1 MLCLHKSLRPPRR
14 LLKLSIWSP
23 NFKATNSNSTSN
35 ASQSSNDKINFNSY
49 TPNSIEIHPHKV
61 EVWEHWKNGKRNP
74 AYNCSLFNCT
84 CWRNG
89 KRKTSGHGL
98 ENVNTCE
105 SSHIHQ
111 QIWKSTN
118 VKNVKM
124 FVWIPISGDD
134 FASWFVWQLHN
145 FCWWRI
151 INLQHSKC
159 LLRFVIKGGHLSK
172 SIFDIWCQIYL
183 DIFLIFLH
191 WTHHQLYDNESSPI
205 SKPW

>member
-1 MLCLHKSLRPPRR
+1 MPVKVATIKLISIVQHLILWKFIHIKWRCVNTGRTVNADMLLHV
-14 LLKLSIWSP
+14 
-23 NFKATNSNSTSN
+23 
-35 ASQSSNDKINFNSY
+35 Q
-49 TPNSIEIHPHKV
+49 
-61 EVWEHWKNGKRNP
+61 
-74 AYNCSLFNCT
+74 LFNCT

-118 VKNVKM
+118 VRNVKM
-124 FVWIPISGDD
+124 FVWIPISSADI
-134 FASWFVWQLHN
+134 ASWFVWQLHN

-159 LLRFVIKGGHLSK
+159 LLRFVIGWQRRSFVKVHLWHMMSNLSWHLLNIFALNSS
-172 SIFDIWCQIYL
+172 SIV
-183 DIFLIFLH
+183 
-191 WTHHQLYDNESSPI
+191 
-205 SKPW
+205 

>member
-1 MLCLHKSLRPPRR
+1 MFIFINSLLCLHLYIPCIQCCVYINPSEPPRR

-35 ASQSSNDKINFNSY
+35 ASQSSNDKINFNSS
-49 TPNSIEIHPHKV
+49 TPNSMEIHPHKV
-61 EVWEHWKNGKRNP
+61 EVCEHWKNGKRNP
-74 AYNCSLFNCT
+74 AYNCSLFDCT

-118 VKNVKM
+118 MWKT
-124 FVWIPISGDD
+124 W
-134 FASWFVWQLHN
+134 
-145 FCWWRI
+145 
-151 INLQHSKC
+151 KC
-159 LLRFVIKGGHLSK
+159 LFG
-172 SIFDIWCQIYL
+172 FQ
-183 DIFLIFLH
+183 FPALIS
-191 WTHHQLYDNESSPI
+191 HHGLFCSYII
-205 SKPW
+205 SVDGE

>member
-1 MLCLHKSLRPPRR
+1 MFIFINSLLCLHLYILCIQCCVYINPSEPPRR

-23 NFKATNSNSTSN
+23 NFKATNSNSSSN

-61 EVWEHWKNGKRNP
+61 EVCEHWKNGKRNP
-74 AYNCSLFNCT
+74 AYNCSLFDCT

-118 VKNVKM
+118 VKM
-124 FVWIPISGDD
+124 FVWIPISSADI
-134 FASWFVWQLHN
+134 ASWFVWQLHN
-145 FCWWRI
+145 FCWWTI

-159 LLRFVIKGGHLSK
+159 LLRFVIGWQRRSFVKVHLWSMMSNLSRHLLK
-172 SIFDIWCQIYL
+172 
-183 DIFLIFLH
+183 
-191 WTHHQLYDNESSPI
+191 
-205 SKPW
+205 K